1 MKPFA
6 LCAIFLV
13 GGLAACTHDAGML
26 RTASPEMQAAVDE
39 AQKSKVN
46 GPRDIKLAERTF
58 LALAEGLV
66 YIPAAQ
72 AERLLRA
79 MGDRPGLEVLGVVVT
94 DAPDPL
100 LIAVIYAK
108 GRGARGVTEVEVVGW
123 DSAPGMMPFRSR

>member
-1 MKPFA
+1 MRLLAIAGCVAA
-6 LCAIFLV
+6 LGGCAHGEL
-13 GGLAACTHDAGML
+13 MSQ
-26 RTASPEMQAAVDE
+26 RASPEMQAAVDE
-39 AQKSKVN
+39 AQKSRVN

-72 AERLLRA
+72 ADRLLRA
-79 MGDRPGLEVLGVVVT
+79 MGERPGLEVLGVVVT

-108 GRGARGVTEVEVVGW
+108 GRSARGVTEVEVVGW
-123 DSAPGMMPFRSR
+123 DHAPEMMPFRSK